1 MSMNLR
7 ADNTFVQDEGWYAA
21 AARYSDFLHQHGHE
35 AVLFLELG
43 VGYNTPGI
51 IKYPFWQMTAQNSK
65 AVYACI
71 NYGEAACPEEIKSKS
86 ICIHYNIEQVLKD
99 LLG

>member
-1 MSMNLR
+1 MCR
-7 ADNTFVQDEGWYAA
+7 EGWYTA

-51 IKYPFWQMTAQNSK
+51 IKVPLLADDRPKFPK